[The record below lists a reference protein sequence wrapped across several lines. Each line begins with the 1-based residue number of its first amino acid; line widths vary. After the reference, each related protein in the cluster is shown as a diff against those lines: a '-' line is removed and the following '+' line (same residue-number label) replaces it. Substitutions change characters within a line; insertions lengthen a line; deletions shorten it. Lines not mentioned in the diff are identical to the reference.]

1 MKKDSSILPNLFPGS
16 VGLSN
21 PPSNNKQQIPA
32 SPELK
37 RKFSGDNIIKKST
50 RPQRTII
57 DNTILPVSNESNTTK
72 QQIFSTTAQIVRLNR
87 LCFLLLVPLHQFI
100 FLDKNKF

>member
-1 MKKDSSILPNLFPGS
+1 METMRKDISTLTNLFPGS

-21 PPSNNKQQIPA
+21 PPSTHKQQMPP

-37 RKFSGDNIIKKST
+37 RKFSGDNVVKRPT

-57 DNTILPVSNESNTTK
+57 ESTILPVSNNSNTTK
-72 QQIFSTTAQIVRLNR
+72 QQIFSTTAEIVR
-87 LCFLLLVPLHQFI
+87 FI
-100 FLDKNKF
+100 VCHSLACYPKLFDLILY

>member
-1 MKKDSSILPNLFPGS
+1 MKKDISILPSLFPGS

-21 PPSNNKQQIPA
+21 PPSSNKQQMPP

-37 RKFSGDNIIKKST
+37 RKFSGDNVIKRPI

-57 DNTILPVSNESNTTK
+57 ESTILPVSNDSNTTK
-72 QQIFSTTAQIVRLNR
+72 PQIFSTTAEIVRIIVSIYLARYPALIN
-87 LCFLLLVPLHQFI
+87 I
-100 FLDKNKF
+100 FVLK

>member
-1 MKKDSSILPNLFPGS
+1 MRKDISILPNLFPGS

-21 PPSNNKQQIPA
+21 PPSNNKQQMPP

-37 RKFSGDNIIKKST
+37 RKFSGDNAIKKPT

-57 DNTILPVSNESNTTK
+57 ENTILPVSNESNKTK
-72 QQIFSTTAQIVRLNR
+72 QQIFSTTAEIVRIIVCIPHACYPISINPFVL
-87 LCFLLLVPLHQFI
+87 
-100 FLDKNKF
+100 K

>member
-1 MKKDSSILPNLFPGS
+1 MKKDISRLPNFFPGS

-37 RKFSGDNIIKKST
+37 RKFSGDHIIKRPT

-57 DNTILPVSNESNTTK
+57 ESTILPVSNESNTTK
-72 QQIFSTTAQIVRLNR
+72 PKIFSTTAEIVRIIICVSLA
-87 LCFLLLVPLHQFI
+87 C
-100 FLDKNKF
+100 

>member
-1 MKKDSSILPNLFPGS
+1 MRKDISILPNFFPGS

-21 PPSNNKQQIPA
+21 PPSNNKQLMPP

-37 RKFSGDNIIKKST
+37 RKFSGDHNIKRST

-57 DNTILPVSNESNTTK
+57 ESTILPVSNDSKTTK
-72 QQIFSTTAQIVRLNR
+72 PQIFSTTAEIVRIIVCVYLARYPTFMNI
-87 LCFLLLVPLHQFI
+87 FI
-100 FLDKNKF
+100 LK